1 MGRLMTVHGQV
12 LGPWHH
18 GGTPSGARVEREAC
32 MGIEER
38 LGYIASRRIY
48 LETQAGVDYEMQQ
61 ISLPHTAT
69 RTQVRK
75 LLTEEAEYGHWELQ
89 RLRRYRD
96 GSTTAWLRR
105 KVIKVRSTL
114 RGA

>member
-1 MGRLMTVHGQV
+1 
-12 LGPWHH
+12 
-18 GGTPSGARVEREAC
+18 

-38 LGYIASRRIY
+38 LGYIAARSVHV
-48 LETQAGVDYEMQQ
+48 ENEGGVDYEVQT

-69 RTQVRK
+69 RNQVRK
-75 LLTEEAEYGHWELQ
+75 LLTEEAEYGHWELH

-96 GSTTAWLRR
+96 GSTKAWLRR

-114 RGA
+114 RTA